1 MKILVCISNVPDTT
15 SKINFTDDDTRFDAN
30 GVQFVINPND
40 EFGLT
45 RAMWFKEKQGAT
57 VHVATVGGPSVEPTM
72 RKALAIGADEAIR
85 INAEP
90 TDGYF
95 VARQLAEVVKNG
107 GYDLVIGGRESIDYN
122 GGMVPGIMATLLD
135 MNFVNTCIGLEIE
148 NGQATAIREIDGGKE
163 KLEAS
168 LPLVIGGQKGLV
180 EESDLRIPNMRGI
193 MMARQKKLNVV
204 DPVDAPSLAKDRKF
218 EKPAPKGPVKL
229 VDAGNVGELVNLLHN
244 EAKVI

>member
-15 SKINFTDDDTRFDAN
+15 SKINFTENDTKFVTN

-45 RAMWFKEKQGAT
+45 RAMWFKEKQGASI
-57 VHVATVGGPSVEPTM
+57 HVVTVGGAQTEPTI

-90 TDGYF
+90 TDGFF
-95 VARQLAEVVKNG
+95 VAQQLAEVAKNG
-107 GYDLVIGGRESIDYN
+107 GYDLIIAGRESIDYN
-122 GGMVPGIMATLLD
+122 GGMVPGILATMLD
-135 MNFVNTCIGLEIE
+135 MNFVNTCIGLEIDGT
-148 NGQATAIREIDGGKE
+148 NAVAYREIDGGKE
-163 KLEAS
+163 KIETT
-168 LPLVIGGQKGLV
+168 LPLIIGGQKGLV

-193 MMARQKKLNVV
+193 MMARKKALAVNE
-204 DPVDAPSLAKDRKF
+204 PVTATALTQDQKF
-218 EKPAPKGPVKL
+218 EKPAKKGPVKL
-229 VDAGNVGELVNLLHN
+229 VDAENVDELISLLHN

>member
-15 SKINFTDDDTRFDAN
+15 SKINFTDGDTKFDTS

-57 VHVATVGGPSVEPTM
+57 VHIATVGEATVEPTM
-72 RKALAIGADEAIR
+72 RKALAIGADEGIR
-85 INAEP
+85 VNAAP

-95 VARQLAEVVKNG
+95 VAQQLAEVVKNG
-107 GYDLVIGGRESIDYN
+107 GYDLVIAGRESIDYN

-135 MNFVNTCIGLEIE
+135 MNFVNTCISLEVDGTTAI
-148 NGQATAIREIDGGKE
+148 AIREIDGGKE
-163 KLEAS
+163 KLSTS

-180 EESDLRIPNMRGI
+180 AETDLRIPNMRGI

-204 DPVDAPSLAKDRKF
+204 APITATKATTDKKF
-218 EKPAPKGPVKL
+218 DKPAPKGTVKL
-229 VDAGNVGELVNLLHN
+229 AGSVDELVALLRD

>member
-15 SKINFTDDDTRFDAN
+15 SKINFTDSDTKFDTT

-57 VHVATVGGPSVEPTM
+57 VHVATVGEVSTEPTI

-85 INAEP
+85 VNSAP

-95 VARQLAEVVKNG
+95 VAQQLAEVVRSG
-107 GYDLVIGGRESIDYN
+107 GYDLVIAGRESIDYN
-122 GGMVPGIMATLLD
+122 GGMVPGIMAALLD
-135 MNFVNTCIGLEIE
+135 MNFVNTCTGLEIDGE
-148 NGQATAIREIDGGKE
+148 KATATREIDGGKE
-163 KLEAS
+163 TIETT
-168 LPLVIGGQKGLV
+168 LPLIIGGQKGLV

-204 DPVDAPSLAKDRKF
+204 EAVDALQATADVKF
-218 EKPAPKGPVKL
+218 ERPAPKGAVKL
-229 VDAGNVGELVNLLHN
+229 VDAENIDELVHLLHS